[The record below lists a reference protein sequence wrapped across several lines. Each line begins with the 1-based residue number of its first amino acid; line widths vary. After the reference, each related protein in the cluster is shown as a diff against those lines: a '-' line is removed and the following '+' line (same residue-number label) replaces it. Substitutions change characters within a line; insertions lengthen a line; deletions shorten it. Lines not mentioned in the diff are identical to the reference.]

1 MPGLNLYAPDKRHPG
16 VAGSYL
22 ADCVTY
28 ASLFKSSP
36 VDLTYTAGLDS
47 AIAKHLQTVAWET
60 VQEYFKP
67 SAFDLL
73 SVPSIHPS
81 HRSTAGGAAFA
92 EAGVVATQGWGGSER
107 AKNLL
112 LPATKTDPAGVPK
125 PNKNKILH
133 TVVFYSSIGKNLLA
147 ACQPRRFFSL
157 TCRNP

>member
-1 MPGLNLYAPDKRHPG
+1 MDSTFAPSIAKMPGLNLYAPDKRHPG

-22 ADCVTY
+22 AACVTY

-73 SVPSIHPS
+73 SVSSIHPS

-92 EAGVVATQGWGGSER
+92 EAGVVATQGWGGLSGR
-107 AKNLL
+107 RICCYRRQKPIQQVSPSRIRIKFCILL
-112 LPATKTDPAGVPK
+112 FF
-125 PNKNKILH
+125 
-133 TVVFYSSIGKNLLA
+133 TVVLGKIY
-147 ACQPRRFFSL
+147 
-157 TCRNP
+157 